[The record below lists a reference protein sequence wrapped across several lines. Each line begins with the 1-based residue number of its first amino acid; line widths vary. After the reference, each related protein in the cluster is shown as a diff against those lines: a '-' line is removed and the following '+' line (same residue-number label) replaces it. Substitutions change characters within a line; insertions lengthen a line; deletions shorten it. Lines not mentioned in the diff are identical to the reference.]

1 MLNGAFKHHNWNF
14 YMKFSL
20 KIYLIYI
27 IMQMAMYYKHFLKL
41 YFKGIITIA
50 STIFEDEKTVV

>member
-1 MLNGAFKHHNWNF
+1 MT
-14 YMKFSL
+14 FSL

-50 STIFEDEKTVV
+50 STIFEDEKTVVQEKQTEHVRARRH